1 MLCVAAGKAKNKRF
15 QSSSHDQRPFKGPL
29 FGIERTMRRRMRE
42 LSPSSFW
49 FVITTPWGVSIG
61 EADRLKRF
69 KLRLRLAFS
78 VPTLGV

>member
-1 MLCVAAGKAKNKRF
+1 M
-15 QSSSHDQRPFKGPL
+15 QRGV
-29 FGIERTMRRRMRE
+29 RE
-42 LSPSSFW
+42 LSSSSLW